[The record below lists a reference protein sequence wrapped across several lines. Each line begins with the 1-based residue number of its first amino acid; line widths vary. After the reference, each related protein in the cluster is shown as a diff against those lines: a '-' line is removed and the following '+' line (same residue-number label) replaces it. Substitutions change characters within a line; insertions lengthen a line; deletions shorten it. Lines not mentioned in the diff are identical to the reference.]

1 MNVIGESKLLQN
13 ELVGIRRDL
22 HRIPEIGL
30 TLPKTGKYIT
40 DRLDA
45 MGIEYT
51 LNEEDSGLIAYINK
65 GKPGKILVFR
75 ADMDALPITEETGA
89 AYSSEHGG
97 IMHACGHDAHMA
109 MLLGAAKILKEHENE
124 LEGEIR
130 LLFQSAEEIAGGAK
144 IMVRNR
150 TLAGA
155 DAVFGIHIGTLA
167 GKEIPAGTFV
177 ICPGPVM
184 ASFDRFEIT
193 VLGKGCHGSTPEN
206 GIDPINIAAHI
217 ILGLEGITSR
227 EISGYTP
234 AVISIGTI
242 HGGSFANV
250 IPDTV
255 RIEGTTRA
263 FDGEIRQKLARR
275 TEEVSRGCAQ
285 AFGGDITFELKR
297 GIQPLIND
305 AGMAAFAAGS
315 AAKVVGSGKVLTQ
328 MKHPLRGGDDFSCY
342 LEDTPGAY
350 LFLSSS
356 DPEKGTDIDHHNCRF
371 DIDEDVL
378 WEGTAAFAQIA
389 ADFMAG

>member
-1 MNVIGESKLLQN
+1 
-13 ELVGIRRDL
+13 
-22 HRIPEIGL
+22 
-30 TLPKTGKYIT
+30 
-40 DRLDA
+40 
-45 MGIEYT
+45 
-51 LNEEDSGLIAYINK
+51 
-65 GKPGKILVFR
+65 
-75 ADMDALPITEETGA
+75 
-89 AYSSEHGG
+89 
-97 IMHACGHDAHMA
+97 
-109 MLLGAAKILKEHENE
+109 
-124 LEGEIR
+124 
-130 LLFQSAEEIAGGAK
+130 
-144 IMVRNR
+144 MVRNR
-150 TLAGA
+150 ALAGA

-328 MKHPLRGGDDFSCY
+328 MKHPLMGGDDFSCY
-342 LEDTPGAY
+342 LEDTPGVY

>member
-1 MNVIGESKLLQN
+1 
-13 ELVGIRRDL
+13 
-22 HRIPEIGL
+22 
-30 TLPKTGKYIT
+30 
-40 DRLDA
+40 
-45 MGIEYT
+45 
-51 LNEEDSGLIAYINK
+51 
-65 GKPGKILVFR
+65 
-75 ADMDALPITEETGA
+75 
-89 AYSSEHGG
+89 
-97 IMHACGHDAHMA
+97 MA

-144 IMVRNR
+144 IMIRNR
-150 TLAGA
+150 AIAGA

-184 ASFDRFEIT
+184 ASFDRFAIT

-242 HGGSFANV
+242 HGGSIANV

-285 AFGGDITFELKR
+285 AFGGDIAFEMER

-305 AGMAAFAAGS
+305 AGMAAFAACS
-315 AAKVVGSGKVLTQ
+315 AAKVVDSGKVLTQ
-328 MKHPLRGGDDFSCY
+328 MKHPLMGGDDFSCY
-342 LEDTPGAY
+342 LEETPGAY

-378 WEGTAAFAQIA
+378 WEGTAVFAQIA
-389 ADFMAG
+389 ADFLAG

>member
-1 MNVIGESKLLQN
+1 MNIIDESKLLQDK
-13 ELVGIRRDL
+13 LVGIRRDL
-22 HRIPEIGL
+22 HRIPEIGF
-30 TLPKTGKYIT
+30 TLPKTRKYIM
-40 DRLDA
+40 DRLDS
-45 MGIEYT
+45 MGIEFT

-65 GKPGKILVFR
+65 GKPGKILAFR
-75 ADMDALPITEETGA
+75 TDMDALPITEETGA
-89 AYSSEHGG
+89 AYASEHDGM
-97 IMHACGHDAHMA
+97 MHACGHDAHMA
-109 MLLGAAKILKEHENE
+109 MMLGAAEILKNHENE
-124 LEGEIR
+124 LNGEIR
-130 LLFQSAEEIAGGAK
+130 LLFQSAEEISGGAK
-144 IMVRNR
+144 IMVKNQ
-150 TLAGA
+150 AMDGV

-184 ASFDRFEIT
+184 ASFDRFAIT

-242 HGGSFANV
+242 HGGSIANV

-285 AFGGDITFELKR
+285 AFGGDIAFEMER
-297 GIQPLIND
+297 RIQPLIND
-305 AGMAAFAAGS
+305 AGMAAFAACS
-315 AAKVVGSGKVLTQ
+315 AAKVVDSGKVLTQ
-328 MKHPLRGGDDFSCY
+328 MKHPLMGGDDFSCY
-342 LEDTPGAY
+342 LEETPGAY

-378 WEGTAAFAQIA
+378 WEGTAVFAQIA
-389 ADFMAG
+389 ADFLAG